1 MKRAYAKSQY
11 AKPYES
17 YCREQYPNEAEQIF
31 REAERYYLE
40 FMKDMPDLGE
50 NIMAK
55 NMRIGS
61 LSFPSMQQAD
71 TDLTAKHCSKSNG
84 R

>member
-40 FMKDMPDLGE
+40 FMKDMPASVK
-50 NIMAK
+50 I
-55 NMRIGS
+55 
-61 LSFPSMQQAD
+61 
-71 TDLTAKHCSKSNG
+71 
-84 R
+84 